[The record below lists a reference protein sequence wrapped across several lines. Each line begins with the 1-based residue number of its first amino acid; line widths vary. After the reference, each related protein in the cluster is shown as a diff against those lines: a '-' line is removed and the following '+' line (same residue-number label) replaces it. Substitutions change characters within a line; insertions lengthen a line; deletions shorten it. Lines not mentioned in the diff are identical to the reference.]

1 MCVYIL
7 YIIGF
12 LFLRIFLVLSKD
24 IQCDRM
30 DPQACCL
37 ASTVSALQLYLLNCV
52 YCINNSYN
60 SSIYLFNSSLNSCLT
75 NNYIYQNRL
84 KPLKIL
90 AFELCMI
97 TNNSMRQLYS
107 VLMLNCLS
115 VSHNLHPVVLAIR
128 QQLKPAFAC
137 CCPMCMEKPN
147 HIDD

>member
-1 MCVYIL
+1 M
-7 YIIGF
+7 
-12 LFLRIFLVLSKD
+12 LSWRFGGHG
-24 IQCDRM
+24 I
-30 DPQACCL
+30 DPQAGCL
-37 ASTVSALQLYLLNCV
+37 ASNVSTLQLHRPNCV
-52 YCINNSYN
+52 YCINNSCN

-97 TNNSMRQLYS
+97 TNNSIRQLS
-107 VLMLNCLS
+107 PVLMSNCLS
-115 VSHNLHPVVLAIR
+115 VSHNLNHPILAIR